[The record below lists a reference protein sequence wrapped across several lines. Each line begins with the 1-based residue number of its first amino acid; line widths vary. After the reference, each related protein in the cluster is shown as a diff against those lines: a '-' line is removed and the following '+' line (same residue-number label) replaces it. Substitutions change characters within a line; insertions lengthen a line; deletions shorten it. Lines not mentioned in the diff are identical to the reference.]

1 MSGAGKAKS
10 GTGNRDGGV
19 NPTAWLEDANTT
31 RGTPARR
38 AASKTV

>member
-1 MSGAGKAKS
+1 MSGAGNAKS
-10 GTGNRDGGV
+10 ATGNFDGGV

-31 RGTPARR
+31 LFTPARR